1 MWSGVGFGHGA
12 KERPV
17 PPDDPS
23 VRWLAVAEEAL
34 VGMRD
39 WRAAH
44 PRATWAEI
52 EAEYDARLARLKG
65 AVLRDAAQASPA
77 ADFRGVEAAARPPCP
92 RCGTPLRAAGQ
103 VPRTLA
109 TSGAEMV
116 VERTYGRCPR
126 CGAGLF
132 PPR

>member
-1 MWSGVGFGHGA
+1 M
-12 KERPV
+12 
-17 PPDDPS
+17 PPHDPS
-23 VRWLAVAEEAL
+23 VRWMEVAEEAL

-52 EAEYDARLARLKG
+52 EAAYDARLARLKG
-65 AVLRDAAQASPA
+65 QVLRDAAQASPA
-77 ADFRGVEAAARPPCP
+77 ADFRGAAERPACPACGAR
-92 RCGTPLRAAGQ
+92 LRAAGQ
-103 VPRTLA
+103 VPRRLT
-109 TSGAEMV
+109 TDHGEEV
-116 VERTYGRCPR
+116 VLERTYGRCPR

>member
-1 MWSGVGFGHGA
+1 VAEAGHAA

-17 PPDDPS
+17 PADDPNA
-23 VRWLAVAEEAL
+23 RWLAVAEEAL
-34 VGMRD
+34 AGMRD

-65 AVLRDAAQASPA
+65 QVLRDAAQASPA
-77 ADFRGVEAAARPPCP
+77 ADFRRLGAAERPVCP
-92 RCGTPLRAAGQ
+92 RCGGPLRAAGQ
-103 VPRTLA
+103 VPRTLTA
-109 TSGAEMV
+109 GGGAEVV